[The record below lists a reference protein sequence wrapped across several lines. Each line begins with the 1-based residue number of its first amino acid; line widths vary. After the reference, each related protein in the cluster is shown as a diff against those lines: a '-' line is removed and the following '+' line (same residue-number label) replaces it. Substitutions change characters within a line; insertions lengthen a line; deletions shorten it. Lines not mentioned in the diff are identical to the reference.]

1 MDILIYE
8 YFLGEDFKINTSPL
22 ILNEAKLITNF
33 LIEDLKSEYTE
44 SKISL
49 LINKKNKNFLEK
61 KRCIF
66 RNYENNLILDLCKNL
81 KENDKVF
88 ILAPEENLNLYNI
101 VKALEEK
108 KISNFNCKSNFI
120 YETTCK
126 LRTQNLLK
134 NLRKHQIKIHKKYQN
149 IDKHKKIVAKISD
162 GLASENLLI
171 FNDRNDLE
179 KNNYKLNKN
188 HVFQEYIEGKIIG
201 INLLINNNGIMIL
214 SINEQI
220 YKNSSEHEI
229 FLYKINIGKFNYML
243 SEIESFIK
251 VIFKNLDGYF
261 GFIGVDA
268 IITDSNIFFL
278 EINPRLTT
286 SYIGLR
292 KTLGINP
299 FRFFNDNIIDYDIT
313 QNSLFTLSITNEK

>member
-1 MDILIYE
+1 M
-8 YFLGEDFKINTSPL
+8 
-22 ILNEAKLITNF
+22 
-33 LIEDLKSEYTE
+33 
-44 SKISL
+44 
-49 LINKKNKNFLEK
+49 KK
-61 KRCIF
+61 
-66 RNYENNLILDLCKNL
+66 
-81 KENDKVF
+81 
-88 ILAPEENLNLYNI
+88 
-101 VKALEEK
+101 K

-134 NLRKHQIKIHKKYQN
+134 NSRKHQIKIHKKYQN

-201 INLLINNNGIMIL
+201 INLLINNNGIKIL

-268 IITDSNIFFL
+268 IMTEDNNIFFL

-292 KTLGINP
+292 KTMGINP
-299 FRFFNDNIIDYDIT
+299 FGFFNNSVIDYDIT
-313 QNSLFTLSITNEK
+313 QNSSFTLNITNEK